1 MSWEELI
8 SYDRDMAYKFE
19 KEEFLDAIMQEISL
33 DYNFINQVRA
43 LNEIKSGAEY
53 DFYNEMTKDV

>member
-19 KEEFLDAIMQEISL
+19 KGEFLDAIMQEISL
-33 DYNFINQVRA
+33 DYNFVN
-43 LNEIKSGAEY
+43 
-53 DFYNEMTKDV
+53 

>member
-1 MSWEELI
+1 
-8 SYDRDMAYKFE
+8 MAYKFE